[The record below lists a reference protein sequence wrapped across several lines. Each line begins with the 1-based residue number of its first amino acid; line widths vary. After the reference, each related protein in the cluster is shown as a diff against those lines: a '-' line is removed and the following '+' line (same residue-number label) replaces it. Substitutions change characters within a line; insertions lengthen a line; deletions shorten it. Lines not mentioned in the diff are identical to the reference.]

1 MTTRAT
7 LRWVACNWL
16 PAAASVPLA
25 DEMVIYSGE
34 LLLAWG
40 GGGREWNG
48 VGGIG
53 RKGEGE

>member
-40 GGGREWNG
+40 GE
-48 VGGIG
+48 VGSGM
-53 RKGEGE
+53 KWEG